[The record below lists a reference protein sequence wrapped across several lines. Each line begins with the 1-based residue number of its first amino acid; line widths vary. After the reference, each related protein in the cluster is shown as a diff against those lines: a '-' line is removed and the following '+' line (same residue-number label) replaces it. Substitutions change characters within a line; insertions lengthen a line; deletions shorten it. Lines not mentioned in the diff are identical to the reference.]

1 MDGLPG
7 PELESVQDI
16 LDQKIIWYLESW
28 RKMQSRVNQV
38 IIFNLITGFNL
49 RTGFLVAIFM
59 DFCVNLYK

>member
-28 RKMQSRVNQV
+28 RKTRSRVNQV
-38 IIFNLITGFNL
+38 IIFNLITGSIL
-49 RTGFLVAIFM
+49 EQ
-59 DFCVNLYK
+59 DF